1 MKSSLPSMQGDAGAE
16 AKHGIFVLIWNCS
29 TEHFQVSRQA
39 LAPSAETFYCCHSS
53 ESLSHVQAKGYG
65 AAAKM
70 YAAALMYA
78 PGVKE
83 KAQAARQL
91 ALCQFGLGYIQK
103 QALLP
108 LVVHRSRAC
117 DGW

>member
-1 MKSSLPSMQGDAGAE
+1 
-16 AKHGIFVLIWNCS
+16 
-29 TEHFQVSRQA
+29 
-39 LAPSAETFYCCHSS
+39 
-53 ESLSHVQAKGYG
+53 VQAKGYG

-91 ALCQFGLGYIQK
+91 ALCHFGLGHTQK